1 MSMSILL
8 FVSLLSNKIV
18 SEKKV
23 PLYSTYLLSILIL
36 ILKKKKEKQCL
47 KKKKIKVGM
56 PLVKFFKIPFQNYHF
71 VDSSLLFWCRPIN
84 N

>member
-18 SEKKV
+18 SEKKSTS
-23 PLYSTYLLSILIL
+23 LFNLSSKYSHLDT
-36 ILKKKKEKQCL
+36 KKKKEKQCL

>member
-36 ILKKKKEKQCL
+36 ILKKKRKTMLEKEENKGWYAFS
-47 KKKKIKVGM
+47 KI
-56 PLVKFFKIPFQNYHF
+56 F
-71 VDSSLLFWCRPIN
+71 
-84 N
+84 

>member
-36 ILKKKKEKQCL
+36 ILKKKRKTML
-47 KKKKIKVGM
+47 KKEENKGWYAFSKI
-56 PLVKFFKIPFQNYHF
+56 F
-71 VDSSLLFWCRPIN
+71 
-84 N
+84 